1 MIGLNGGG
9 GGGFRAENCEERGGG
24 DVPFGRALGA
34 TSFGSGAAV
43 VVVVVVHD
51 VLFYYEK

>member
-43 VVVVVVHD
+43 VVVVVHD
-51 VLFYYEK
+51 VLLLL